1 LLDQLCRKKYAIVA
15 TVIHGGQAALTD
27 EERDGI
33 VLAVKSAFSRLKNL
47 YKKITPVFLE
57 YGFTPPSP
65 GVLARDL
72 SERIEKSIVQHCESF
87 SRGEK
92 HCDLSR
98 AGCDW
103 EVKIAKG
110 SGLTINQSKQI
121 AGETYIV
128 VNYTADIQVTKVWV
142 LWGAKD
148 PMFSPR
154 KANTNARALLLTT
167 AGSNIEL
174 LFSVPRVKKSSG
186 LEAVGKPKSAKAD
199 LADTKSKKHSA

>member
-1 LLDQLCRKKYAIVA
+1 MTGADQP
-15 TVIHGGQAALTD
+15 ALTD

-47 YKKITPVFLE
+47 YKKITPAFVE

-72 SERIEKSIVQHCESF
+72 SERIEKSIIQHCESF

-128 VNYTADIQVTKVWV
+128 VNYTADIQVTKIWI
-142 LWGAKD
+142 LWRAAD
-148 PMFSPR
+148 AMFSQR
-154 KANTNARALLLTT
+154 KPNTNARALLLGLAESSTE
-167 AGSNIEL
+167 I
-174 LFSVPRVKKSSG
+174 LFSTPPSKRSSE
-186 LEAVGKPKSAKAD
+186 LDQVGRLKSAKAN
-199 LADTKSKKHSA
+199 LVEPRQKRHSA

>member
-1 LLDQLCRKKYAIVA
+1 MTGADQP
-15 TVIHGGQAALTD
+15 ALTD

-47 YKKITPVFLE
+47 YKKITPAFVE

-72 SERIEKSIVQHCESF
+72 SERIEKSIIQHCESF

-121 AGETYIV
+121 SGETYIV
-128 VNYTADIQVTKVWV
+128 VNYTADIQVTKIWI
-142 LWGAKD
+142 LWRAAD
-148 PMFSPR
+148 PMFSQR
-154 KANTNARALLLTT
+154 KPNTNARALLLGI
-167 AGSNIEL
+167 ADSSIEN
-174 LFSVPRVKKSSG
+174 LFSTPANKRSSG
-186 LEAVGKPKSAKAD
+186 LEQVGKLKSAKAN
-199 LADTKSKKHSA
+199 LVEAKQNKHSA